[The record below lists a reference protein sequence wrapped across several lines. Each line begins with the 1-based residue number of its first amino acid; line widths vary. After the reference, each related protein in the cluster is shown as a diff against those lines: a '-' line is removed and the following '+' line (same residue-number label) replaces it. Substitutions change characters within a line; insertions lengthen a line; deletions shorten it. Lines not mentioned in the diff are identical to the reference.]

1 MSSYP
6 TTDHE
11 SLYYL
16 YLNSEWAGPYQVE
29 QIREYVKAGQL
40 GKDAY
45 AYDASQQRHHTV
57 EDLLAQKP
65 EPVVLPSPSP
75 SRSSSLALHVDE
87 DEGDVVDIA
96 PAQAP
101 SAFSDVV
108 PELRAFYIAYIALT
122 EHSASD
128 PHLTAGNLR
137 KSHQALIAA
146 FAAAVADSAALSR
159 LVNDLDE
166 VADYLANRQQIPQL
180 WTMIGDLEKLDL
192 AANGAEG
199 VSIAKAVLAFL
210 AERAER
216 EEPASSSSNVLLDLD
231 ALADEDEND
240 SVATR
245 KILLSARHEVQS
257 TKRDMD
263 ALHEA
268 YTTLQDQ
275 HNQDLEKARKLLEKA
290 EAARAEERHL
300 ARQTTAE
307 VRNLAAE
314 ILRLASEPDV
324 TGSDNAELIDQV
336 AKLGEELRTADAST
350 LTYLAEDVLIRL
362 ADHLRALI
370 AQPGSDASPLRTE
383 LERVRVQLAEART
396 QVAVLTVERDALKQQ
411 YEQQRLT
418 AERASERAKEREQ
431 RLRSTVT
438 ALEVTKELHQEVMTD
453 LQGQLNEAQKR
464 VETMEHDLTQ
474 VRGELKSNTGSIE
487 ARGKELQ
494 DEMARN
500 VEMKAMLEVRST
512 ELSASL
518 QNAEAELAK
527 ARSGDD
533 DATLIEALA
542 AKANH
547 LRLTFETTCQRLHE
561 QQEAA
566 ARLTKELEVS
576 RQEARELRGRSDELN
591 TELTEAR
598 SSLSGARKRVEEL
611 NDAYRR
617 LESERESL
625 QSELESRKSTDTI
638 HRQQSDESGS
648 DTASIERR
656 LAETKRQ
663 SESLSLQLSGERRKV
678 LALADAQ
685 VQAQA
690 RVEELTAE
698 REDLRRKLDTL
709 QGEHFTDHARHTAAI
724 AASTQAAI
732 ESEKRLKIAQRQ
744 LAELEGRLQA
754 TSAIQREAL
763 EPSTVRNERGERTC
777 ALESDE
783 VESLRQQLADA
794 RDRLLH
800 AERDLARARDD
811 EETRTPTSASAELGK
826 RLTLVE
832 EELARSLQVREDL
845 STKLTNASAER
856 ERMRREI
863 ERAKS
868 ELESAAVEH
877 RTALK
882 SARDKLVEAQERAA
896 ALEAQLTQS
905 GGDSALQNRLTAA
918 VTEQERLAAEVR
930 RLSSE
935 LERQSTG
942 AGVRRDE
949 QLIELTKATQ
959 QLAGEQERVQVLT
972 RSLVEAMQAT
982 DAVRSR
988 GLDLQGRL
996 DQALAERDRLK
1007 IESERLRGD
1016 VALMQAGDAPT
1027 QSLRDALAERD
1038 RALSQ
1043 LEKVTRELAEVRA
1056 ILTSG
1061 EHRIISEEQLSG
1073 GADQI
1078 RLLEARLAETADQRD
1093 QTQQMFNEA
1102 RARLVQVSSERDRL
1116 SAELAELKSRPN
1128 YDHELKRL
1136 RKRLVRAKE
1145 RIRELRAER
1154 DQALAER
1161 ERTATSVH
1169 EMTAQIDRLR
1179 GAQRAAAEA
1188 LGVPL
1193 PPDIGVPPTP
1203 PGYGSAISPGHISSG
1218 SFSTQHLGVALR
1230 PFVDTPTGTQVPKAL
1245 TRRILGNDQRPPGL
1259 GFTSAF
1265 GRPQIP
1271 GLANPAVAHD
1281 SSGTMPAQTRMTVA
1295 LENRPRPTARAWV
1308 TVPRP
1313 GWRMVAGFAVAAGAL
1328 GILLMPPLLPYSVQ
1342 GVVNA
1347 EVVWMTAPIDGQV
1360 STASILPGAKVH
1372 RDAPL
1377 VTLRNEHVDTS
1388 VLDGLRLR
1396 REQSVLKR
1404 AQLGKDI
1411 ADQERVRGEL
1421 KTQIADYRQNL
1432 TAELERRLSGESRV
1446 LSMRQEAAAKPGA
1459 DPQAGQALTAQIAL
1473 VDQLTRQLSSVRAGL
1488 FLSEDAPLASRRLDE
1503 QAERIAELVTQQRAL
1518 DDAAP
1523 GIDRDMAAEEK
1534 RLAGLR
1540 EASVLSPYDGVLLK
1554 QAGDH
1559 RWVKS
1564 GEQLVAV
1571 ANGATVQ
1578 VEALVDRRYLHDIGL
1593 GDVVSIHLIG
1603 ERRVIRGTVREPLK
1617 LGTDTL
1623 PSRARELTSAIPTLM
1638 KLVVDLDPA
1647 DAQQVSIGQDAK
1659 LIVLGNDPGLV
1670 RRALAWFYERTRL

>member
-6 TTDHE
+6 ITDQD

-29 QIREYVKAGQL
+29 QIRDFVKANQL
-40 GKDAY
+40 SKDAY

-65 EPVVLPSPSP
+65 SPVVLPSSP
-75 SRSSSLALHVDE
+75 ARSSSSSLALTVNEE
-87 DEGDVVDIA
+87 DGDVVDIA

-101 SAFSDVV
+101 STFSAVV
-108 PELRAFYIAYIALT
+108 PDLRAFYIAYIALT

-128 PHLTAGNLR
+128 PRLTAGNLR
-137 KSHQALIAA
+137 KAHQALIAS
-146 FAAAVADSAALSR
+146 FTAAVADSGALSR

-166 VADYLANRQQIPQL
+166 VADYIANRQQIPQL

-210 AERAER
+210 SARAEL
-216 EEPASSSSNVLLDLD
+216 EEPASRSSNVLLDLD

-263 ALHEA
+263 ALHDA

-290 EAARAEERHL
+290 EAARAEERHM
-300 ARQTTAE
+300 ARQTSAE

-336 AKLGEELRTADAST
+336 AKLSEELRTADAST
-350 LTYLAEDVLIRL
+350 LTYLAEDVLVRL
-362 ADHLRALI
+362 ADHLRTLI
-370 AQPGSDASPLRTE
+370 AQPGSDASPLRAE
-383 LERVRVQLAEART
+383 LERVRVQLAEARN

-411 YEQQRLT
+411 YEQQCVA

-453 LQGQLNEAQKR
+453 LQGQLNDAQTR
-464 VETMEHDLTQ
+464 VEAMERDLTE

-518 QNAEAELAK
+518 HSAEAELEK

-547 LRLTFETTCQRLHE
+547 LRLTFETTCRRLQE

-566 ARLTKELEVS
+566 ARLTTELEAS

-591 TELTEAR
+591 TELIEAR
-598 SSLSGARKRVEEL
+598 SSLTGARKRVEEL

-638 HRQQSDESGS
+638 HRQVGEAGS

-656 LAETKRQ
+656 LAETTRQ
-663 SESLSLQLSGERRKV
+663 SDSLSLQLSSERRKV

-698 REDLRRKLDTL
+698 REELRHKLEAL
-709 QGEHFTDHARHTAAI
+709 QGEHTTHHARHTAAI

-732 ESEKRLKIAQRQ
+732 ESEKRLKVAQRQ
-744 LAELEGRLQA
+744 LAELEDRLQA
-754 TSAIQREAL
+754 TGAIPREAL
-763 EPSTVRNERGERTC
+763 EPSTVRNERGG

-783 VESLRQQLADA
+783 VETLRAELVEA
-794 RDRLLH
+794 RERLLR

-811 EETRTPTSASAELGK
+811 EETRTPKSGNVELTK
-826 RLTLVE
+826 RLSLVE
-832 EELARSLQVREDL
+832 EELTRSLQLREDL
-845 STKLTNASAER
+845 STKLTNATAER

-882 SARDKLVEAQERAA
+882 SARDKLTEAQERSA
-896 ALEAQLTQS
+896 ALEAQLASS
-905 GGDSALQNRLTAA
+905 GGDSAMQNRLAAA

-930 RLSSE
+930 RLSSD

-942 AGVRRDE
+942 AGARRDE

-959 QLAGEQERVQVLT
+959 QLAGEQQRVQVLT

-982 DAVRSR
+982 DTARSR
-988 GLDLQGRL
+988 GLDLQGQL

-1007 IESERLRGD
+1007 LDSERLRGD

-1038 RALSQ
+1038 RALGE
-1043 LEKVTRELAEVRA
+1043 LEKVSRELAELRA

-1061 EHRIISEEQLSG
+1061 EQRIINEEKLNG
-1073 GADQI
+1073 GASQI
-1078 RLLEARLAETADQRD
+1078 RLLESRLAEMSGQRD

-1116 SAELAELKSRPN
+1116 SAELAELRTRPN

-1136 RKRLVRAKE
+1136 RKRLVRAKA
-1145 RIRELRAER
+1145 RIRELREER
-1154 DQALAER
+1154 DRALADR
-1161 ERTATSVH
+1161 ERSASNVQELTTH
-1169 EMTAQIDRLR
+1169 IERLR

-1188 LGVPL
+1188 LGL
-1193 PPDIGVPPTP
+1193 PMPPEVGAAGVEA
-1203 PGYGSAISPGHISSG
+1203 PGYGSAVASG
-1218 SFSTQHLGVALR
+1218 FGSGGFSTRHLGKALR
-1230 PFVDTPTGTQVPKAL
+1230 PLADTPTSQNAPKAL
-1245 TRRILGNDQRPPGL
+1245 TKRIMGNAPRPPGF

-1271 GLANPAVAHD
+1271 GLSNID
-1281 SSGTMPAQTRMTVA
+1281 SPEVMPAQTRMTVA
-1295 LENRPRPTARAWV
+1295 LENRPRQTARAWL

-1313 GWRMVAGFAVAAGAL
+1313 GWKLVSGMAAAAGTL

-1347 EVVWMTAPIDGQV
+1347 EVVWLTAPIDGQV
-1360 STASILPGAKVH
+1360 SSASTLPGAKVR

-1388 VLDGLRLR
+1388 VLDGLRLK
-1396 REQSVLKR
+1396 REQSGIKR

-1411 ADQERVRGEL
+1411 VEQEHVRGEL
-1421 KTQIADYRQNL
+1421 KTQLADYRQNL
-1432 TAELERRLSGESRV
+1432 TAELEKRLTLESRM
-1446 LSMRQEAAAKPGA
+1446 LAMRQEAAAKPGA
-1459 DPQAGQALTAQIAL
+1459 DPQAAQAVTVQLAL
-1473 VDQLTRQLSSVRAGL
+1473 VDQLSRQLSSVRAGL
-1488 FLSEDAPLASRRLDE
+1488 FLTEDAPLASRKLDE

-1523 GIDRDMAAEEK
+1523 GIDRDVAAEEK
-1534 RLAGLR
+1534 RLARLR
-1540 EASVLSPYDGVLLK
+1540 EATVLSPHDGVLLK
-1554 QAGDH
+1554 QAGDQ
-1559 RWVKS
+1559 RWVKT

-1571 ANGATVQ
+1571 ANGTTVQ

-1593 GDVVSIHLIG
+1593 GDTVAIHLVG

-1623 PSRARELTSAIPTLM
+1623 PSRARVLTSAIPTLM